1 MAAFQCGLTSLED
14 AWRGGLLQVGEDGS
28 LVLCGQVFKA
38 DWDQVK
44 IRRKL
49 EDIEPGW
56 ITVIALLMGVQN
68 LILALWCYDH
78 VRREERVIE
87 LYTEVRHG

>member
-1 MAAFQCGLTSLED
+1 MKLRKIKKSVIAATSVATGVITFHLGVMVTRHLMTG
-14 AWRGGLLQVGEDGS
+14 A
-28 LVLCGQVFKA
+28 A
-38 DWDQVK
+38 
-44 IRRKL
+44 I
-49 EDIEPGW
+49 IEPGW